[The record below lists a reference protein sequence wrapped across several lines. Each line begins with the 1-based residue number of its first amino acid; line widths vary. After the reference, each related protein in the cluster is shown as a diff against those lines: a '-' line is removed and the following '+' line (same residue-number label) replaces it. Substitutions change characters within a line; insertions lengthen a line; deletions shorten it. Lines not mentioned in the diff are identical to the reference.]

1 MDVSILFLGAAS
13 EVTGSKYLL
22 KIDHYNLLVDCGMF
36 QGKRKLR
43 DLNWSELPIK
53 PQEINA
59 VIITHAHTDHTGYLP
74 RLIRLGYENPVY
86 CTAATADLMHLMLM
100 DAAKFQVEDAEF
112 AKKKGY
118 SKHKNPEPLF
128 TQEDVERIQ
137 PMTRTASFEETIQI
151 TDQIA
156 VTFYNAGHVL
166 GAAIVEIILTGDT
179 EIKKIVFS
187 GDLGRYNDPLL
198 FPPKTIDYA
207 DVLFVES
214 TYGDKTI
221 KQTDRND
228 IIELMNE
235 TFEKDGNLIVP
246 AFAVGRTQTLLMY
259 LKNVMMT
266 KEIPIVKI
274 VVDSP
279 MAISATA
286 LYRKYSDYHKLK
298 DIDLEEDEAFMT
310 LKECLII
317 SKTSD
322 DSKKINDITQDLVII
337 AGNGMMSG
345 GRIMHHLSHRL
356 SNPKNV
362 VLIPGYQ
369 AEGSKGRLLQE
380 GIKTIRIFGQE
391 IEVNAKIFT
400 IHGLSAHA
408 DRNELL
414 RWLGGFKKA
423 PQRTFVIHGEK
434 ESAGALCTALKEQG
448 WDALVP
454 SYMDEIELFKNI

>member
-22 KIDHYNLLVDCGMF
+22 KIDNFNLLVDCGMF

-43 DLNWSELPIK
+43 ELNWAEFPVK
-53 PQEINA
+53 PEEINA
-59 VIITHAHTDHTGYLP
+59 VILTHAHTDHTGYLP
-74 RLIRLGYENPVY
+74 RLVRLGYKNPVY

-100 DAAKFQVEDAEF
+100 DAAKFQVEDAEY
-112 AKKKGY
+112 AKKKGF
-118 SKHKNPEPLF
+118 SKHEHPEPLF
-128 TQEDVERIQ
+128 TQDDVHCIQ
-137 PMTRTASFEETIQI
+137 PMITTASFEETIQI
-151 TDQIA
+151 NDQISI
-156 VTFYNAGHVL
+156 TFHNAGHVL
-166 GAAIVEIILTGDT
+166 GAAIVEIILTGANET
-179 EIKKIVFS
+179 KKIVFS

-198 FPPKTIDYA
+198 YPPKNIDYA
-207 DVLFVES
+207 DVLLVES
-214 TYGDKTI
+214 TYGDKII

-228 IIELMNE
+228 IIEIMNE

-246 AFAVGRTQTLLMY
+246 AFAIGRTQTLLMY

-266 KEIPIVKI
+266 KEIPLVKI

-286 LYRKYSDYHKLK
+286 LYRKHNVYHKLK
-298 DIDLEEDEAFMT
+298 DIDLEEDEAFLT
-310 LKECLII
+310 LKKCLII

-322 DSKKINDITQDLVII
+322 DSKKINNITQDLVII

-345 GRIMHHLSHRL
+345 GRIMHHLFHRL
-356 SNPKNV
+356 SDPKNV

-369 AEGSKGRLLQE
+369 AEGSKGRRLQDGE
-380 GIKTIRIFGQE
+380 KTIRIFGQE
-391 IEVNAKIFT
+391 IEVKAKIFT

-414 RWLGGFKKA
+414 QWLSGFKQA
-423 PQRTFVIHGEK
+423 PMRTFVIHGEK
-434 ESAGALCTALKEQG
+434 GSAGALCNTLNEQG
-448 WDALVP
+448 WNAQVP
-454 SYMDEIELFKNI
+454 SYMDEIELFNNI

>member
-22 KIDHYNLLVDCGMF
+22 RIDHFNLLVDCGMF
-36 QGKRKLR
+36 QGKRKLKE
-43 DLNWSELPIK
+43 LNWADFPIK
-53 PQEINA
+53 PEEINA
-59 VIITHAHTDHTGYLP
+59 VVLTHAHTDHTGYLP
-74 RLIRLGYENPVY
+74 RLVRLGYKNPVY
-86 CTAATADLMHLMLM
+86 CTSATADLMHLMLM
-100 DAAKFQVEDAEF
+100 DTAKFQVEDAEF

-118 SKHKNPEPLF
+118 SKHENPKPLF
-128 TQEDVERIQ
+128 TQEDVECIQ
-137 PMTRTASFEETIQI
+137 PMIRTASFEERIQI
-151 TDQIA
+151 TEQIA

-166 GAAIVEIILTGDT
+166 GAAIIEITLIGDT
-179 EIKKIVFS
+179 ETKKIVFS

-198 FPPKTIDYA
+198 YPPKTIDFA
-207 DVLFVES
+207 DILFVES
-214 TYGDKTI
+214 TYGDKII

-228 IIELMNE
+228 IIEIMNE
-235 TFEKDGNLIVP
+235 TFEKDGNLMVP

-259 LKNVMMT
+259 LKNIMMT
-266 KEIPIVKI
+266 KEIPLVKI
-274 VVDSP
+274 AVDSP
-279 MAISATA
+279 MAISATE
-286 LYRKYSDYHKLK
+286 LYRKHSDYHKLK
-298 DIDLEEDEAFMT
+298 DIDLEEDEAFLI
-310 LKECLII
+310 LKKCLII

-345 GRIMHHLSHRL
+345 GRIMHHLFHRL
-356 SNPKNV
+356 SDPKNV

-380 GIKTIRIFGQE
+380 GAKTIRIFGQE
-391 IEVNAKIFT
+391 IDVNAKIFT

-414 RWLGGFKKA
+414 QWLSGFKRA
-423 PQRTFVIHGEK
+423 PMKTFVIHGEK
-434 ESAGALCTALKEQG
+434 ESAGALCEALKEQG
-448 WDALVP
+448 WNAQVP

>member
-22 KIDHYNLLVDCGMF
+22 KIDHFNLLVDCGLF
-36 QGKRKLR
+36 QGKRKLKE
-43 DLNWSELPIK
+43 LNWTELPIK
-53 PQEINA
+53 PEEINA

-74 RLIRLGYENPVY
+74 RLIRLGYRNPVY
-86 CTAATADLMHLMLM
+86 CTTATADLMHLMLM

-128 TQEDVERIQ
+128 TQKDVECIQ
-137 PMTRTASFEETIQI
+137 PILKTASFEETIQI
-151 TDQIA
+151 TEQIA

-166 GAAIVEIILTGDT
+166 GASIVEITLTGDT
-179 EIKKIVFS
+179 ETKKIVFS

-198 FPPKTIDYA
+198 YPPKTIDYA
-207 DVLFVES
+207 DVLLVES
-214 TYGDKTI
+214 TYGDKAI

-246 AFAVGRTQTLLMY
+246 AFAIGRTQTLLMY

-266 KEIPIVKI
+266 KEIPLIKI
-274 VVDSP
+274 AVDSP

-286 LYRKYSDYHKLK
+286 LYRKHSDYHKLK
-298 DIDLEEDEAFMT
+298 DIDLEDDEAFMT

-317 SKTSD
+317 SKTPD

-345 GRIMHHLSHRL
+345 GRIMHHLSRRL
-356 SNPKNV
+356 SDPKNV

-380 GIKTIRIFGQE
+380 GAKTIWIFGQE

-400 IHGLSAHA
+400 LHGLSAHA

-414 RWLGGFKKA
+414 QWLSGFKQA
-423 PQRTFVIHGEK
+423 PMKTFVIHGEK
-434 ESAGALCTALKEQG
+434 ESAGALCETLKEQG
-448 WDALVP
+448 WDAQVP
-454 SYMDEIELFKNI
+454 HYMDKIELFKNI